1 MRDTLFKLTKCP
13 TMEQFQILRN
23 RVDQA
28 ENLLD
33 RFKKQI
39 GEFERKIKMMGGNK
53 NPNSQASPQEEL
65 LNWCVDEI
73 TDMREKMPAP
83 SKHTLDGLFELL

>member
-53 NPNSQASPQEEL
+53 NPNS
-65 LNWCVDEI
+65 
-73 TDMREKMPAP
+73 
-83 SKHTLDGLFELL
+83 